1 MILNY
6 EYNHEKYKEALKLAG
21 LSNIF
26 EKKIF
31 DEKFM
36 MGENSQRISGG
47 EKQRIILARLFYI
60 NREIIILD
68 EATSAL
74 DKETEANVLSNIFN
88 PSFFVNVAT
97 LIASPALFMS

>member
-1 MILNY
+1 MI
-6 EYNHEKYKEALKLAG
+6 
-21 LSNIF
+21 
-26 EKKIF
+26 
-31 DEKFM
+31 
-36 MGENSQRISGG
+36 GENSQRISGG

-88 PSFFVNVAT
+88 HFKDKTILVVSHDKEILKNCDQIISFEEINK
-97 LIASPALFMS
+97 INKS